1 MFFPL
6 DSLFSSRPNAIHR
19 FNASDMAV
27 LSQYIFLELDVLYF
41 APEPEIKKKIKIY
54 KIALPHL

>member
-1 MFFPL
+1 
-6 DSLFSSRPNAIHR
+6 
-19 FNASDMAV
+19 MAV

-54 KIALPHL
+54 KIALPHLWNLVSDTVFYNDTLP